1 MLDAVLI
8 CWWFFAWLVKIMS
21 WTNKSEAEQRRGLM
35 ITGGKVYETKVLK
48 CEATTVKSYLG
59 PIVWELLPHPAETQG
74 LKELMDL

>member
-1 MLDAVLI
+1 
-8 CWWFFAWLVKIMS
+8 
-21 WTNKSEAEQRRGLM
+21 M

>member
-1 MLDAVLI
+1 
-8 CWWFFAWLVKIMS
+8 MS

-48 CEATTVKSYLG
+48 CEATTVKSYPG